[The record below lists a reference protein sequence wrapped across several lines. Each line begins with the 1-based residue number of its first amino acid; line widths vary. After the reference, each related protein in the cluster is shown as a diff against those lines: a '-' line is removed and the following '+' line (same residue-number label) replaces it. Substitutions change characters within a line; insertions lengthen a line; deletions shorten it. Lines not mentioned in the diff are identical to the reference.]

1 MTAHGSLGATPTG
14 LISLDGTGSATL
26 GMVPLAVP
34 IGRGREGA
42 SATVLRHGHGAGRC
56 SGGIIIGT
64 IIVRRNAAW
73 RIDLLVRL
81 VDDGFRG
88 LSVPFGGIKKRFVAG
103 VMVKVAI
110 IDVLALMGCEALLHT
125 RKEARPI
132 VVFSIRIGAV
142 VGGNAFGEG
151 ECRVPNA
158 YFVRKLFGLI
168 VNVITVFRRSNKLG
182 RQSLRLVRYLRD
194 PGMGDQQQRKQ
205 DDDYENR
212 NGKAFGKPPR
222 QRTAKHIAKQAAC
235 PLQQRHIELLGVG
248 GNRRI
253 KNRADGPEDHEPSK
267 GHMEVLILV
276 LCLAHQ
282 TEHHKRQEYRQNH
295 AGQSEQSGGHGM

>member
-1 MTAHGSLGATPTG
+1 
-14 LISLDGTGSATL
+14 
-26 GMVPLAVP
+26 
-34 IGRGREGA
+34 
-42 SATVLRHGHGAGRC
+42 
-56 SGGIIIGT
+56 
-64 IIVRRNAAW
+64 
-73 RIDLLVRL
+73 
-81 VDDGFRG
+81 
-88 LSVPFGGIKKRFVAG
+88 
-103 VMVKVAI
+103 MVKVAI

-158 YFVRKLFGLI
+158 YFVRELFGLI

-248 GNRRI
+248 GNRRV
-253 KNRADGPEDHEPSK
+253 KNRADGPEDHEPSE

-276 LCLAHQ
+276 LRLAHQ

-295 AGQSEQSGGHGM
+295 AGQSEQSGGHGMQDLSESALDTEPFGCAEQHRENGHDETCDVAAIFTQYAGDRRGIDLVHDFGIAGTRFACGTLAA